1 MTINALLAV
10 ALLAQAPAGGATVTV
25 TLCESGGTGIPTEVL
40 RPASGAN
47 GASIVYVHGGN
58 WFDDQGLEQ
67 QFGLH
72 DPVSPASRAELGR
85 LVQHGYVVFV
95 PHYRGSPR
103 YKFPT
108 HVIDLKCAMRALRAR
123 AGEFGIDADRIG
135 VMGASAGG
143 HLAALLG
150 LAGPAAGWD
159 IGAYPDVS
167 SRPRAVA
174 DFSGPSDLSGPI
186 PLPAVPLALTV
197 FGSAE
202 TNAPVLTSASPVTYV
217 SKDAP
222 PFLIVHG
229 DADRIVPPAAS
240 RELYDRLRSAGAE
253 ASLVIVRDAGHD
265 LRPTTG
271 HASTEPSADEL
282 TARLIAFFDRTLAPS
297 DARETIEKANA
308 AWLPAVLKKDPAPI
322 VEPYAED
329 SVFIT
334 ATGEAAS
341 GRGAILKLMRERFA
355 KPVTITGGDLKQDG
369 IALAGPLIYEW
380 GHATLTL
387 SDGTTSAGRYLTVWA
402 RGADGRWRISRNL
415 SLP

>member
-1 MTINALLAV
+1 
-10 ALLAQAPAGGATVTV
+10 
-25 TLCESGGTGIPTEVL
+25 
-40 RPASGAN
+40 
-47 GASIVYVHGGN
+47 
-58 WFDDQGLEQ
+58 
-67 QFGLH
+67 
-72 DPVSPASRAELGR
+72 
-85 LVQHGYVVFV
+85 
-95 PHYRGSPR
+95 
-103 YKFPT
+103 
-108 HVIDLKCAMRALRAR
+108 
-123 AGEFGIDADRIG
+123 
-135 VMGASAGG
+135 MGASAGG
-143 HLAALLG
+143 HLAALVG

-229 DADRIVPPAAS
+229 EADPIVPPAAS
-240 RELYDRLRSAGAE
+240 RELYEKLRSAGAE
-253 ASLVIVRDAGHD
+253 ASLVMVRDAGHD
-265 LRPTTG
+265 LRPTKG
-271 HASTEPSADEL
+271 HAITEPSADEL
-282 TARLIAFFDRTLAPS
+282 TARLIAFFDQTLAPA

-308 AWLPAVLKKDPAPI
+308 AWLPAVLRKDPAPI

-329 SVFIT
+329 AVFVT
-334 ATGEAAS
+334 ATGETAR
-341 GRGAILKLMRERFA
+341 GREAILKLMRERFA
-355 KPVTITGGDLKQDG
+355 KPVTVTGGDLKQDG

-380 GHATLTL
+380 GHATLKL
-387 SDGTTSAGRYLTVWA
+387 SDGTTGAGRYLTVWA